1 MRMMLQVWI
10 DVEGLIDV
18 KIERLVNTTVEWSGK
33 ALLRTYEQVMLE
45 ALIEPVLQ
53 YPADI

>member
-1 MRMMLQVWI
+1 MCMMLEVWI

-18 KIERLVNTTVEWSGK
+18 KIERLVNATVEWSGK
-33 ALLRTYEQVMLE
+33 GLLRTYEQIMLK

-53 YPADI
+53 YSADI